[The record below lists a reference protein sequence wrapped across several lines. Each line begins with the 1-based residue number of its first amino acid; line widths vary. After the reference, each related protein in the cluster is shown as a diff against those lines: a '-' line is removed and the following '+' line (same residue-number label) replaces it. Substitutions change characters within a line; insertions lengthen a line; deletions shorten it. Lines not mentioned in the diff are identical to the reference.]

1 MPTDDDGTTV
11 DVPATDVPLTDVPAT
26 PTRTRTTVRV
36 VKGGPIVVDGPVE
49 IVLDDGSRVR
59 SDRFAVA
66 VCTCRRSKNYPLCD
80 TSHRAKK
87 RPAQSSEDKPA
98 DQRDIT

>member
-1 MPTDDDGTTV
+1 MPTDGESDNVDGDDV
-11 DVPATDVPLTDVPAT
+11 SAAE
-26 PTRTRTTVRV
+26 TRARTTVRI
-36 VKGGPIVVDGPVE
+36 VKGGPIIIDGPVE
-49 IVLDDGSRVR
+49 IELDDGTRVS

-87 RPAQSSEDKPA
+87 RPSQSSED
-98 DQRDIT
+98 

>member
-1 MPTDDDGTTV
+1 MPTDDEGGADGDNHGPAASTTK
-11 DVPATDVPLTDVPAT
+11 
-26 PTRTRTTVRV
+26 RTTVRI
-36 VKGGPIVVDGPVE
+36 VKGGPIVIDGPVDIE
-49 IVLDDGSRVR
+49 LDDGTRVC

-87 RPAQSSEDKPA
+87 RPAQSSEDRPA

>member
-11 DVPATDVPLTDVPAT
+11 DVPATDVPAK

>member
-1 MPTDDDGTTV
+1 MDAEGDGADGDDV
-11 DVPATDVPLTDVPAT
+11 SAAEA
-26 PTRTRTTVRV
+26 RERTTVRI
-36 VKGGPIVVDGPVE
+36 VKGGPIVIDGPVE
-49 IVLDDGSRVR
+49 IELDDGTRVT

-87 RPAQSSEDKPA
+87 RPSQSSED
-98 DQRDIT
+98 

>member
-1 MPTDDDGTTV
+1 MPTDDESGTVGDNDGSAASTT
-11 DVPATDVPLTDVPAT
+11 
-26 PTRTRTTVRV
+26 TRTTVRI
-36 VKGGPIVVDGPVE
+36 VKGGPIVVDGPVQIE
-49 IVLDDGSRVR
+49 LDDGTRVC

-87 RPAQSSEDKPA
+87 RPTQSSEDRPE